1 MGRICK
7 ELRKER
13 QRGEEGEGEGDGKIG
28 YLSTIKG
35 ARGGRET

>member
-13 QRGEEGEGEGDGKIG
+13 QRGEEGEGDGKIG

>member
-13 QRGEEGEGEGDGKIG
+13 QRGGAGDGKIG